1 MKAVGGLFK
10 NSAKAPI
17 KRIRI
22 RAILNEGQPDET
34 VYSSDDVL
42 ISLDITSVGNLFE
55 SAIGAANLKLLGTN
69 YDLDGKLIK
78 LCFDLLVRGSAL
90 CTESSDVLLTENN
103 EEIWTGDGF
112 YPETID
118 YGLFVVHG
126 DETSYGKESTTLKL
140 YSLMYLFQSTKYKE
154 GDLGYPCTVKGLAQ
168 AIANKFN
175 FTLGDMDDLPNI
187 DYIIREDLYAKI
199 PDITYRDILAEIAGT
214 TATMAMIDDVSK
226 IICFR
231 PPQTSVQEELTYD
244 NLKTADIGDAYGP
257 VNSLVLARIPQEDN
271 IVLVDQASINLN
283 GLTEVKLA
291 NNEIMDDDRPYFM
304 EGIFGIIDGI
314 SYVGCEITTE
324 GHGWYEVGD
333 RIKIIT
339 DEGDYFE
346 SVITEIKL
354 VFDGGIKETLKCV
367 VPETSTTDYAL
378 AGSIAKTIHNTE
390 IKVDKQGQQIVSI
403 VEEHDQFE
411 QIVNSN
417 FTNVTQNI
425 SSVITSVQNS
435 GGNNLIRNSAM
446 YAKENGVPIYWA
458 FTGSGTYSTTPSA
471 DASANGSLSGQVIG
485 LSNITTSQ
493 VVTVKPDDD
502 GITEE
507 NKTYYSFSCRIKK
520 IAAGT
525 ATVTL
530 SDGTEEGVWTI
541 SLPNGKSSNYGEFA
555 IEAMLPHSTELTV
568 SVTASDDAEFY
579 ITDMM
584 LAVGNYRSQWTQANG
599 EFSNSQV
606 QIDTDGITV
615 KNSNLDGSYTKQTP
629 QEVEVYRDG
638 RLAALVSGDQ
648 VMADS
653 GAFKNE
659 IDMPPIKIVPMNDGW
674 AFVEKES

>member
-1 MKAVGGLFK
+1 MKAVGELFK

-17 KRIRI
+17 KRIHI

-42 ISLDITSVGNLFE
+42 ISLDITTVGNLFE
-55 SAIGAANLKLLGTN
+55 SAISTANLKLLGTN
-69 YDLDGKLIK
+69 YDLDGQLIK
-78 LCFDLLVRGSAL
+78 LYLDLPVRGSELLA
-90 CTESSDVLLTENN
+90 ESSDVLLTENN
-103 EEIWTGDGF
+103 EEIWTGDH
-112 YPETID
+112 PETIG

-175 FTLGDMDDLPNI
+175 FTLGDMDHLPNI
-187 DYIIREDLYAKI
+187 DYTIQEDLYANI
-199 PDITYRDILAEIAGT
+199 SDITYRDILAEIAGT
-214 TATMAMIDDVSK
+214 TATMAMIDDVNK
-226 IICFR
+226 IIYFR

-244 NLKTADIGDAYGP
+244 NLKTANISDAYGP

-304 EGIFGIIDGI
+304 EGIFEIINGI

-354 VFDGGIKETLKCV
+354 VFDGGVKETLKCV
-367 VPETSTTDYAL
+367 IPETSTTDYAL

-411 QIVNSN
+411 QIVNAN

-435 GGNNLIRNSAM
+435 GGNNLIKNSAM
-446 YAKENGVPIYWA
+446 YAKENGVPIYWTFA
-458 FTGSGTYSTTPSA
+458 GSGAYSTTPSA

-485 LSNITTSQ
+485 LSDITASQ

-502 GITEE
+502 SIAEE

-520 IAAGT
+520 ITAGT

-541 SLPNGKSSNYGEFA
+541 NLPNGKSSNYGEFA
-555 IEAMLPHSTELTV
+555 IEAILPHSTELTV

-606 QIDTDGITV
+606 QIDIDGITV

-629 QEVEVYRDG
+629 QEVEVYKDG

-648 VMADS
+648 VMASS
-653 GAFKNE
+653 GTFSKE

>member
-1 MKAVGGLFK
+1 MRAVGELFK
-10 NSAKAPI
+10 SSAKAPI
-17 KRIRI
+17 KRIHI
-22 RAILNEGQPDET
+22 RAILNEGQPNET

-42 ISLDITSVGNLFE
+42 VSLDIATVGNLFE
-55 SAIGAANLKLLGTN
+55 SAISTANLKLLGTN
-69 YDLDGKLIK
+69 YDLDGQLIK
-78 LCFDLLVRGSAL
+78 LCLDLPVRGFELLAENSN
-90 CTESSDVLLTENN
+90 VLLTESG
-103 EEIWTGDGF
+103 EEIWTGDH
-112 YPETID
+112 PETID

-126 DETSYGKESTTLKL
+126 DETSYGKESTVLKL
-140 YSLMYLFQSTKYKE
+140 YSLMYLLQSTKYKE
-154 GDLGYPCTVKGLAQ
+154 GDLSYPCTIKGLAQ
-168 AIANKFN
+168 DIADKFG
-175 FTLGDMDDLPNI
+175 FELSDIDHLPNVNYTI
-187 DYIIREDLYAKI
+187 QEDLYAKI
-199 PDITYRDILAEIAGT
+199 HDITYRDILAEIAGA
-214 TATMAMIDDVSK
+214 TATMAVIDDVNK
-226 IICFR
+226 IIYFR

-244 NLKTADIGDAYGP
+244 NLKTANIGDSYGP

-271 IVLVDQASINLN
+271 IVLADQPSINLN

-304 EGIFGIIDGI
+304 EGIFKVIDGI
-314 SYVGCEITTE
+314 AYVGCEITTE

-339 DEGDYFE
+339 DEGDIFE

-411 QIVNSN
+411 QIVNAN

-435 GGNNLIRNSAM
+435 GGNNLIKNSAM
-446 YAKENGVPIYWA
+446 YAKENGVPIHWT
-458 FTGSGTYSTTPSA
+458 FTGSGAYSTTPSA

-485 LSNITTSQ
+485 LSNMTISQ

-502 GITEE
+502 SIAEDS
-507 NKTYYSFSCRIKK
+507 KTYYSFSCRVKK
-520 IAAGT
+520 ISAGT
-525 ATVTL
+525 ASITL
-530 SDGTEEGVWTI
+530 SDGTEEGIWTI

-555 IEAMLPHSTELTV
+555 IEAILPHSTGLTI

-584 LAVGNYRSQWTQANG
+584 LAAGNYRSQWTQANG

-606 QIDTDGITV
+606 QIDIDGITV

-629 QEVEVYRDG
+629 QEVEVYKDG
-638 RLAALVSGDQ
+638 RLAALVSGDK
-648 VMADS
+648 VMASS
-653 GAFKNE
+653 GTFSNE